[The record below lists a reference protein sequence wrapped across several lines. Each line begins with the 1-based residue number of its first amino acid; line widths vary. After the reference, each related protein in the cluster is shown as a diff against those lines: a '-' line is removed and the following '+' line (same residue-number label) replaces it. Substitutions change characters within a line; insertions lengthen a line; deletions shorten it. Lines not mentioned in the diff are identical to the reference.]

1 MITHDW
7 GQALVPDCVQ
17 PPQSVFA
24 GHVFI
29 MSFCLYVEKLCVG
42 GGSGKQS
49 QGVTVL
55 FTPFYRLVRI
65 PKSRNPEK
73 WVSEPTV
80 RMRPTG
86 KKKRAHTSWCGH
98 ALL

>member
-7 GQALVPDCVQ
+7 GQALVPNCVQ

-29 MSFCLYVEKLCVG
+29 MSLSLCRETLCVG
-42 GGSGKQS
+42 GGSGKTS
-49 QGVTVL
+49 TK
-55 FTPFYRLVRI
+55 
-65 PKSRNPEK
+65 PKVVFESDSMYP
-73 WVSEPTV
+73 EPTV

-86 KKKRAHTSWCGH
+86 KKNVLTPDGAGTLCYDFLFKG
-98 ALL
+98 